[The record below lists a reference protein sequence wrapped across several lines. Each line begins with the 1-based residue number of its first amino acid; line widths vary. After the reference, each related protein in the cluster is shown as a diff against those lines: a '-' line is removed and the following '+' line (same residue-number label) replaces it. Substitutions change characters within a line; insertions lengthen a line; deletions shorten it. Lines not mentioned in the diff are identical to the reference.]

1 MKNSVKRLLALVMT
15 CAMLSVCALAAD
27 FTSCA
32 DELHDL
38 GLFQGT
44 GTDANGNP
52 EYSLDTAPTRA
63 QAVTMLV
70 RLLGK
75 ETEAQEGTWDVPF
88 TDLDGANAWALPYVG
103 YAYAN
108 GLTNGESDTLFG
120 TNNACSSQM
129 YCTLVLRALGY
140 DDAAGDFTY
149 DNALTFATEKGL
161 LDSFLTS
168 GEFLRDEVAAIS
180 YAALV
185 TPMNGS
191 ETLLVEKL
199 VEEGAVDATGAQALI
214 DKANLYAE
222 YCALNA
228 SVENQAES
236 IDMTTTMNMTMSMA
250 DVQVP
255 MTVEAN
261 QKVALTE
268 EGFEMATTTAVTAMG
283 TPQNVEVY
291 VVDGVMYTNDGTNKV
306 KAPYTAVDDMLGM
319 AQLSSAAA
327 SPLYYISDITKTEAE
342 DGAVTYTVTMSGEL
356 LSSLTES
363 VMAAMG
369 QSQDMAG
376 VAMGNVTMSMT
387 YVDDVLTSLAATM
400 PMSVTAEGQTVD
412 MDIELTAVINA
423 MGDDVVIEFPEDLDT
438 YVEMP
443 ATETDAPIAD
453 QAE

>member
-52 EYSLDTAPTRA
+52 VYDLDTAPTRA

-75 ETEAQEGTWDVPF
+75 ETEAQEGTWEVPF

-222 YCALNA
+222 YCALNEQTSA
-228 SVENQAES
+228 DMTS
-236 IDMTTTMNMTMSMA
+236 IDMTMNMDMTMSMA
-250 DVQVP
+250 DVEVP
-255 MTVEAN
+255 MTIESN
-261 QKVALTE
+261 EKVRLLE
-268 EGFEMATTTAVTAMG
+268 DGVEMATVMTINTMGETQTVETYVT
-283 TPQNVEVY
+283 
-291 VVDGVMYTNDGTNKV
+291 DGVMYTTDGTNKV
-306 KAPYTAVDDMLGM
+306 KAPYTALDDALG
-319 AQLSSAAA
+319 LTDLTSTTS
-327 SPLYYISDITKTEAE
+327 SPLYAIQSISKTEA
-342 DGAVTYTVTMSGEL
+342 DGVTTYTLTMSGNLLTSMTETVMGMMGQGQDLSGMTIGDVTMSVSFEND
-356 LSSLTES
+356 
-363 VMAAMG
+363 VMTG
-369 QSQDMAG
+369 L
-376 VAMGNVTMSMT
+376 TMSM
-387 YVDDVLTSLAATM
+387 
-400 PMSVTAEGQTVD
+400 PMSMTTDGQTVD
-412 MDIELTAVINA
+412 FALSIDAVINA
-423 MGDDVVIEFPEDLDT
+423 VGDDVVIEFPADLDT
-438 YVEMP
+438 YVDMP
-443 ATETDAPIAD
+443 TE
-453 QAE
+453 